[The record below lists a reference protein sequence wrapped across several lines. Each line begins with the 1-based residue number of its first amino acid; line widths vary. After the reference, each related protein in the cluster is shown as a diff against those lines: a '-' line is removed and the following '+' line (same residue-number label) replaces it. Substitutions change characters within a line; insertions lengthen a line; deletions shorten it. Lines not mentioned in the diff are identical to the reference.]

1 MNGVRD
7 RRNPASIDVM
17 ISGDEQQAVVF
28 KVQSRRGKAEVL
40 NPLRSNLV
48 LLTLAAEGN
57 IAGKGKNVKI
67 LSISLLQENLL
78 CRDEQRVR
86 TPAGFLARVQVGEMQ
101 NPEHLGNPIV
111 CCRVEIGSLA
121 R

>member
-1 MNGVRD
+1 M
-7 RRNPASIDVM
+7 ASATGEILLLSNVM

-57 IAGKGKNVKI
+57 IAGKGKK
-67 LSISLLQENLL
+67 
-78 CRDEQRVR
+78 R
-86 TPAGFLARVQVGEMQ
+86 Q
-101 NPEHLGNPIV
+101 NSV
-111 CCRVEIGSLA
+111 Y
-121 R
+121 